1 MPWSMPQ
8 SLTDSRSLKMNPE
21 ICNDE
26 KLIGLA
32 RLMKMAFDGINLAP
46 IGDALIARVEK
57 NPLDAEALMDLSTVL
72 QLKFMPEVA
81 LDVQSQALDIKT
93 LYHLPASGEE
103 KIRLLAIMAPG
114 NLMTNAPLEFLVEGS
129 DISLY
134 MLYVSPDLQLPPALP
149 EHDLLF
155 VAVGESD
162 RSRPVLEELG
172 RAVKTW
178 PRPVLNLP
186 DNILATSRE
195 AAPIRLA
202 SLAGVDMP
210 LSVRVERA
218 ALEAIGQ
225 FPVIARPVDS
235 HAGQGLAR
243 IDSPEDIRAY
253 LSARQEQE
261 FFVAKFVEYRSR
273 DGLYRKYRIVLIDGK
288 PYACH
293 MGISEHWMIHYAN
306 AGMDESAEK
315 REEEARFM
323 AGFDGDFA
331 RRHYDALSGI
341 DERMGLDYL
350 VIDCAETQ
358 DGRLLIFEVDIGAVI
373 HAMDPVDVFPYKA
386 PQMRQVFSAFRNM
399 LARAAHEYESA

>member
-1 MPWSMPQ
+1 
-8 SLTDSRSLKMNPE
+8 MNPE

>member
-1 MPWSMPQ
+1 MPCSMPQ
-8 SLTDSRSLKMNPE
+8 LLTDSRSLKMNPE

-32 RLMKMAFDGINLAP
+32 RLMKMAFDGIDLAP

-93 LYHLPASGEE
+93 IYHLPASGEE

-134 MLYVSPDLQLPPALP
+134 MLYVAPDLQLPPALP

-172 RAVKTW
+172 LAVKTW

-261 FFVAKFVEYRSR
+261 FFVAKFVDYRSR
-273 DGLYRKYRIVLIDGK
+273 DGLYRKYRIALIDGK

-315 REEEARFM
+315 REEEAHFM

-341 DERMGLDYL
+341 NERMGLDYL

-373 HAMDPVDVFPYKA
+373 HAMDPVDVFPYKV